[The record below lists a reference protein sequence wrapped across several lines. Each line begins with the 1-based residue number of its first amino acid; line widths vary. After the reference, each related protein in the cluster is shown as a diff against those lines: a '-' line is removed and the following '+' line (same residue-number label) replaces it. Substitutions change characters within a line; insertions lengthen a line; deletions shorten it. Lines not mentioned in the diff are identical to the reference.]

1 MNLVVCRLFV
11 GQQQCLI
18 VMTVE
23 TFELNYFSKEM
34 FKNFNYALRNNDE
47 NARKMLFSGRYVQH
61 VKDKIILNLQ
71 KYGKYLI
78 LVYECIFQQL
88 RLK

>member
-1 MNLVVCRLFV
+1 MQIICGTTER
-11 GQQQCLI
+11 LI

-23 TFELNYFSKEM
+23 TFELNYFSNEM

-47 NARKMLFSGRYVQH
+47 NARKMLFSGRYVLH
-61 VKDKIILNLQ
+61 VKDKIILNIQ